1 MDLDLNHIFLNLNY
15 LWLSSVSPIP
25 HLFFTA
31 NVQLS
36 YPHHFCNLWCSLC
49 FLHIFFSISF
59 CWLPLQTFSF
69 VHCQCES
76 IVSYFPSL
84 SSLIFHRQC
93 ESYCLILF
101 LFFPFFIANVKVSH
115 STFTLF
121 RSFIFH
127 RQCERFFFFFH
138 YCSFIFHRQ
147 CDSIF

>member
-1 MDLDLNHIFLNLNY
+1 MDLDLNHIYLNLSSFDCLQFHQYPICFSLPMSNY
-15 LWLSSVSPIP
+15 HTPITSVI
-25 HLFFTA
+25 FG
-31 NVQLS
+31 V
-36 YPHHFCNLWCSLC
+36 HFV
-49 FLHIFFSISF
+49 FSISF

-138 YCSFIFHRQ
+138 FCSFIFHGQ